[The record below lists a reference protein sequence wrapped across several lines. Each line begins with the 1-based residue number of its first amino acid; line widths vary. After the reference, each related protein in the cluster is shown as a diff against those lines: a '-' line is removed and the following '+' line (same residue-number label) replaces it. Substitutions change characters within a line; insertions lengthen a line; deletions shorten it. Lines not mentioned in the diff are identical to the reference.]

1 MIQDTEIR
9 ILEAAERLFLKQGFK
24 ATTTSQIAKEAGCNQ
39 ALVHYYYRTKEKLFE
54 SIWIGKVK
62 LLVASFSDLH
72 LSYNSIEELVTEI
85 INEHW
90 TFLVKNSDLMLFIL
104 REMLNGT
111 KFEYEQIM
119 EEVWLSLGSTLS
131 SIDTI
136 LNKEI
141 QMGKINPISSK
152 DLLFTIFSLDVFP
165 FILPS
170 LLKDKIKNSDTRCM
184 LDEIKNR
191 KEEVIKTVLARLRK

>member
-1 MIQDTEIR
+1 MRQDKELR
-9 ILEAAERLFLKQGFK
+9 ILEAAEQLFLKQGFN
-24 ATTTSQIAKEAGCNQ
+24 ATTTTQIAKEAGCNQ

-54 SIWIGKVK
+54 SIWMGKIK
-62 LLVASFSDLH
+62 LLMGSFSNLN

-90 TFLVKNSDLMLFIL
+90 AFLVKNSDLMLFIL